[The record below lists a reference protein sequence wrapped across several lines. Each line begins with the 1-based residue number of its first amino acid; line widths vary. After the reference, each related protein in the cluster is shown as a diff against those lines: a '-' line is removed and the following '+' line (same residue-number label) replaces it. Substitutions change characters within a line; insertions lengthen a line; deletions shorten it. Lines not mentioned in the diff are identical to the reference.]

1 MAAAQNNNLELYDSF
16 EEKDG
21 IKPLQN

>member
-1 MAAAQNNNLELYDSF
+1 MAAAQNNNLELYESY